1 MNQKFKK
8 HFTASALIVQD
19 NKVLLVFHKKL
30 QVWLYPGGHIEDNET
45 PDQAVVR
52 EVKEETGLDIEIV
65 GEKDENL
72 QDAGNDITPL
82 RKPYVVLCE
91 LVGDHYHNDL
101 VYLCRP
107 TASQMSVNYDKSES
121 GGMGFFSLKDLND
134 IPIFPNF
141 KELLK
146 KVLK

>member
-1 MNQKFKK
+1 M
-8 HFTASALIVQD
+8 
-19 NKVLLVFHKKL
+19 
-30 QVWLYPGGHIEDNET
+30 
-45 PDQAVVR
+45 
-52 EVKEETGLDIEIV
+52 
-65 GEKDENL
+65 
-72 QDAGNDITPL
+72 QDAGNDITAL